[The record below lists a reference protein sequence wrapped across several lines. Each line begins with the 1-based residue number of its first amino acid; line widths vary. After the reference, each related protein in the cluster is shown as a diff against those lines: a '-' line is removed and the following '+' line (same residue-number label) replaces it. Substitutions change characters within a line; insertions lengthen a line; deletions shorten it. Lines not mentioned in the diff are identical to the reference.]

1 MDRELSVSEPVHDA
15 IYWKRKLQEMEEKDP
30 DR

>member
-1 MDRELSVSEPVHDA
+1 MDRDLSSTEQTHDST
-15 IYWKRKLQEMEEKDP
+15 YWKRKLQEMEEKDP